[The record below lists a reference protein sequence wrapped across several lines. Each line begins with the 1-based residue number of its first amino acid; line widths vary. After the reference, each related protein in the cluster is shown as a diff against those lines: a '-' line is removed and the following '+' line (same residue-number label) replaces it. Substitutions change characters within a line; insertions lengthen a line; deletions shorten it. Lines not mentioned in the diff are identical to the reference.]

1 MNETYV
7 AGPVLSPPPIA
18 NTDIAATPMNTAVTL
33 PTLANDAATAPGA
46 SLAPAT
52 LRVTAPP
59 AHGTLRVDSGT
70 GNITYRPATGF
81 VGVDTYVY
89 QVCDNQVPAQCTAA
103 VQQETVLPPGQP
115 NSTIAADYYGYTTTN
130 VPVSGNVLSNDVDP
144 QANAL
149 TVTPQVTTIPGKGL
163 LVLIGSGAYTVT
175 PEPGY
180 VGPVN
185 YPYQTCDNGTPRACA
200 EATISWSVRGRRPSR
215 P

>member
-1 MNETYV
+1 M
-7 AGPVLSPPPIA
+7 
-18 NTDIAATPMNTAVTL
+18 
-33 PTLANDAATAPGA
+33 
-46 SLAPAT
+46 
-52 LRVTAPP
+52 
-59 AHGTLRVDSGT
+59 
-70 GNITYRPATGF
+70 
-81 VGVDTYVY
+81 
-89 QVCDNQVPAQCTAA
+89 PAQCTAA

-185 YPYQTCDNGTPRACA
+185 SRTRRATTVRRGPVPRRRSPGQSGAGVHRDPERLAALLPRCAADARRVRSA
-200 EATISWSVRGRRPSR
+200 EARWRPLSVAPFPDERHACRALLSTGASARGRRPDS
-215 P
+215 